1 MGKFTSGLTN
11 LWEIIKKYKYAAL
24 LLVIGI
30 GLFLIPSSN
39 EDGRETEKEAPTET
53 VFTNYEKEMEE
64 RLTMILSQIEGVGN
78 VRVILTLR
86 QGEEHHFL
94 TDNIIRTENKDGAS
108 TTETNEKTVIFSKGS
123 SYDEPMITRTDY
135 PLFQGALIVCEGG
148 GNAEIKLQLTRAV
161 SALTDLSSQNITI
174 LKMK

>member
-1 MGKFTSGLTN
+1 MGKFTSGLAS
-11 LWEIIKKYKYAAL
+11 LWEIVKKYKYAAL

-39 EDGRETEKEAPTET
+39 EENKSVEKEHPTNTDFADYAKETEEHLAS
-53 VFTNYEKEMEE
+53 
-64 RLTMILSQIEGVGN
+64 ILSQIEGVGN
-78 VRVILTLR
+78 VRVLLTLR

-94 TDNIIRTENKDGAS
+94 TDITNRTDLKDGS
-108 TTETNEKTVIFSKGS
+108 GSTETTEKTVIFSKGS
-123 SYDEPMITRTDY
+123 SYDEPMIIKTDY